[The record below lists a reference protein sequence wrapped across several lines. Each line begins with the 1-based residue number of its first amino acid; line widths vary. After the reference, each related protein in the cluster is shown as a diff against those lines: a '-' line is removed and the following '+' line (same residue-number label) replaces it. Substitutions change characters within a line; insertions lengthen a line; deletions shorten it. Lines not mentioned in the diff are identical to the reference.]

1 MSPETASLLARLRGF
16 LLPEGDAAARD
27 FETVRIFEKGEMRFP
42 PVELHAHGIS
52 PGSMVGDPGR
62 SVLLLPER
70 GDAMRAGSLIP
81 TTP

>member
-1 MSPETASLLARLRGF
+1 VRG
-16 LLPEGDAAARD
+16 
-27 FETVRIFEKGEMRFP
+27 FETVRIFEKGEMRASEQARWMSFSA
-42 PVELHAHGIS
+42 EQTIQTIFSGL
-52 PGSMVGDPGR
+52 R

>member
-1 MSPETASLLARLRGF
+1 
-16 LLPEGDAAARD
+16 
-27 FETVRIFEKGEMRFP
+27 VRIFEKGEMRFP

-52 PGSMVGDPGR
+52 PGSMVGDPGP